1 MPNKLT
7 SVFALA
13 LTAALTLA
21 ACSPSPSAAPPTP
34 TPTPSAA
41 PAPALEAAG
50 FCRPRECGPVPICTA
65 NSVAT
70 CTPDTGCR
78 WKCVPLIS
86 PI

>member
-34 TPTPSAA
+34 TPSAA

-65 NSVAT
+65 DSVAT

>member
-1 MPNKLT
+1 MSNKLT

-21 ACSPSPSAAPPTP
+21 ACSPSAAPPTP
-34 TPTPSAA
+34 TPTPTAA
-41 PAPALEAAG
+41 PAAELEATG
-50 FCRPRECGPVPICTA
+50 FCRPRQCGPVPICTA
-65 NSVAT
+65 DSVAT